1 MPSPNVNKL
10 LTLCVGATFWM
21 LAAGPTSAAPIAGL
35 FSTGVDDQGAV
46 RATNTGLVDLHY
58 VVTGTAYSLKD
69 ANWGGPWLHN
79 TATAGWLAPFYAG
92 TNSWSYDAG
101 HYIINTLFTIAAG
114 EDASSAGF
122 TAKVASDNGVAVSL
136 NGHALGN
143 GGPLNSFTT
152 VTASQFFVSGLNTLS
167 FDVTNSFCGSG
178 CQNPA
183 GLIVD
188 ITESHISAQDST
200 GGNVPEPATLAL
212 AAAALMACFGASGR
226 ERGLS
231 LARRT
236 WRH

>member
-1 MPSPNVNKL
+1 MPSPIVYKL
-10 LTLCVGATFWM
+10 STLCVSATVWM
-21 LAAGPTSAAPIAGL
+21 LAAGPTSASPITGL
-35 FSTGVDDQGAV
+35 FSTGVDNQGAV
-46 RATNTGLVDLHY
+46 RTTNTGLVDLHY
-58 VVTGTAYSLKD
+58 SVASTAYSLKV
-69 ANWGGPWLHN
+69 ANWGAPWLHN

-92 TNSWSYDAG
+92 SNSWSYDAG
-101 HYIINTLFTIAAG
+101 HYIISTLFTIAAG

-143 GGPLNSFTT
+143 GGPLNSFAT

-188 ITESHISAQDST
+188 ITESHISAQST
-200 GGNVPEPATLAL
+200 PTGNVPEPATLAL
-212 AAAALMACFGASGR
+212 GAAALMACFGASVRGR
-226 ERGLS
+226 RVAQLRG
-231 LARRT
+231 
-236 WRH
+236 